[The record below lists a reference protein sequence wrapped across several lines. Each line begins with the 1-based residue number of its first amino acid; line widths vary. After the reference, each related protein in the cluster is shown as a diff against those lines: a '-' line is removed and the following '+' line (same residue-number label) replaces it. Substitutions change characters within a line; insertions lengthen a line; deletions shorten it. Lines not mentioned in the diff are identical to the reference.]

1 MLNVRN
7 LSKTFNPGTNYELRI
22 FNEFNLH
29 INKGEC
35 TGILGANGCGKTT
48 LFNIISGAIRQ
59 EKGLIILNGKNID
72 NLKENERARF
82 IGRVHQNPSA
92 GVSPSLTIL
101 ENISLSA
108 NRPIKRFDIVDG
120 VEKDASPTYV
130 FKENGTKDFNYRQ
143 IEVADDPL
151 EGTLIANVT
160 WIDKSVP
167 RVNVEFDDTL
177 TNKDVEIK
185 FTVIDGVSEKARLK
199 SDAGVIPLT
208 DKGNDRIGYSTVNK
222 NGNYSFEVSNKYGN
236 VGDIIVPIYNIDKE
250 EPVLT
255 LKGREHVYLKA
266 GDKYYDNGAYAIDNF
281 DGDITSG
288 IKVDN
293 NVITAVSSKT
303 PYEVTYTISDKAGN
317 TSTKTRYVHVLD
329 IDSAVAIIQD
339 TIIDLRSQDVHSIKI
354 GESGLVYAE
363 FIGIDGKFV
372 TKYAKG
378 EGFDNNYFKINGSY
392 LSKLGTFTAQEGKY
406 TLYVQDQER
415 NTRIIKLNFYK

>member
-1 MLNVRN
+1 MNYRLIIDEIDRTDLLTQLNY
-7 LSKTFNPGTNYELRI
+7 STTNYTNR
-22 FNEFNLH
+22 
-29 INKGEC
+29 
-35 TGILGANGCGKTT
+35 
-48 LFNIISGAIRQ
+48 
-59 EKGLIILNGKNID
+59 D
-72 NLKENERARF
+72 
-82 IGRVHQNPSA
+82 VV
-92 GVSPSLTIL
+92 VSM
-101 ENISLSA
+101 SA

-120 VEKDASPTYV
+120 VEKDASPTNV

-288 IKVDN
+288 IKVE
-293 NVITAVSSKT
+293 TM
-303 PYEVTYTISDKAGN
+303 
-317 TSTKTRYVHVLD
+317 
-329 IDSAVAIIQD
+329 
-339 TIIDLRSQDVHSIKI
+339 
-354 GESGLVYAE
+354 
-363 FIGIDGKFV
+363 
-372 TKYAKG
+372 
-378 EGFDNNYFKINGSY
+378 
-392 LSKLGTFTAQEGKY
+392 
-406 TLYVQDQER
+406 
-415 NTRIIKLNFYK
+415 